1 MRYLIMIRLV
11 LLLVVVVCLIT
22 LTTASGQYLTTSVK
36 GIQLIINPP
45 ELRIVKG
52 SSLEMRIEDP
62 CEQLKRREKQLLDSL
77 IKFEALKPAFEN
89 AKEIIDTYDKQLQ
102 EVREL
107 QGMQAAIQDEQHRK
121 ELRQEKRKQRLK
133 GIRDGFLGAITT
145 AGIIL
150 ILL

>member
-1 MRYLIMIRLV
+1 MRYLIMIRY
-11 LLLVVVVCLIT
+11 LLPLGVVVCL
-22 LTTASGQYLTTSVK
+22 TTFTTVSGQSLT
-36 GIQLIINPP
+36 IN
-45 ELRIVKG
+45 VN
-52 SSLEMRIEDP
+52 DP
-62 CEQLKRREKQLLDSL
+62 CEQLKKREKQLLDSL

-133 GIRDGFLGAITT
+133 GVRDGFLGAITT

>member
-1 MRYLIMIRLV
+1 MRYLTMIRLV
-11 LLLVVVVCLIT
+11 LLLGVVGYP
-22 LTTASGQYLTTSVK
+22 TTFTTVSGQSLTHNAS
-36 GIQLIINPP
+36 
-45 ELRIVKG
+45 
-52 SSLEMRIEDP
+52 DP
-62 CEQLKRREKQLLDSL
+62 CETLKRREKQLLDSL

-89 AKEIIDTYDKQLQ
+89 AKEIIDTYEQQLQ

>member
-1 MRYLIMIRLV
+1 MRYFTMIRY
-11 LLLVVVVCLIT
+11 LLPLAVAVCL
-22 LTTASGQYLTTSVK
+22 TTFTTVSGQSLIRSVK
-36 GIQLIINPP
+36 GNQLILMPD
-45 ELRIVKG
+45 ELRFSKG
-52 SSLEMRIEDP
+52 SSLELRMDDP
-62 CEQLKRREKQLLDSL
+62 CETLKRREKQLLDSL

-89 AKEIIDTYDKQLQ
+89 AKEIIGTYEQQLQ

>member
-1 MRYLIMIRLV
+1 MRYFTMIRY
-11 LLLVVVVCLIT
+11 LLPLAVAVCLT
-22 LTTASGQYLTTSVK
+22 TFTTVCGQSLTHNA
-36 GIQLIINPP
+36 N
-45 ELRIVKG
+45 
-52 SSLEMRIEDP
+52 DP
-62 CEQLKRREKQLLDSL
+62 CETLKRREKQLLDSL

-107 QGMQAAIQDEQHRK
+107 QGMQAAIQDENHRK

-145 AGIIL
+145 AGTIL

>member
-1 MRYLIMIRLV
+1 MRYLIMIRY
-11 LLLVVVVCLIT
+11 LLPLAVAVCLT
-22 LTTASGQYLTTSVK
+22 TFTTVCGQSLTHNA
-36 GIQLIINPP
+36 N
-45 ELRIVKG
+45 
-52 SSLEMRIEDP
+52 DP
-62 CEQLKRREKQLLDSL
+62 CETLKRREKQLLDSL

-107 QGMQAAIQDEQHRK
+107 QGMQAAIQDENHRK

-145 AGIIL
+145 AGTIL

>member
-1 MRYLIMIRLV
+1 MIRYLLP
-11 LLLVVVVCLIT
+11 LVVVVCLT
-22 LTTASGQYLTTSVK
+22 TFTTVYAQSLTHNAS
-36 GIQLIINPP
+36 
-45 ELRIVKG
+45 
-52 SSLEMRIEDP
+52 D
-62 CEQLKRREKQLLDSL
+62 CEQLKKREKQLLDSL
-77 IKFEALKPAFEN
+77 IKFEALKPAFQN
-89 AKEIIDTYDKQLQ
+89 AKEIIDTYEQQLQ

>member
-1 MRYLIMIRLV
+1 MCYPILIRLV
-11 LLLVVVVCLIT
+11 LLLSMGV
-22 LTTASGQYLTTSVK
+22 YLTTCTTVL
-36 GIQLIINPP
+36 GQ
-45 ELRIVKG
+45 
-52 SSLEMRIEDP
+52 SLTHNASD
-62 CEQLKRREKQLLDSL
+62 CEQLKKREKQLLDSL
-77 IKFEALKPAFEN
+77 IKFEALKPAFQN

-121 ELRQEKRKQRLK
+121 ELRQEKRKQRIK

>member
-1 MRYLIMIRLV
+1 MRYLIMIRY
-11 LLLVVVVCLIT
+11 LLPLVVVVCLIT
-22 LTTASGQYLTTSVK
+22 CTTAYGQSLTHNAS
-36 GIQLIINPP
+36 
-45 ELRIVKG
+45 
-52 SSLEMRIEDP
+52 D
-62 CEQLKRREKQLLDSL
+62 CEQLKKREKQLLDSL
-77 IKFEALKPAFEN
+77 IKFEALKPAFQN

-145 AGIIL
+145 ASIIL

>member
-1 MRYLIMIRLV
+1 MRYLTMIRLV
-11 LLLVVVVCLIT
+11 LPLAVAVCLT
-22 LTTASGQYLTTSVK
+22 TFTTVCGQSLTHNA
-36 GIQLIINPP
+36 N
-45 ELRIVKG
+45 
-52 SSLEMRIEDP
+52 DP
-62 CEQLKRREKQLLDSL
+62 CETLKRREKQLLDSL

-89 AKEIIDTYDKQLQ
+89 AKEIIGTYEQQLQ

>member
-1 MRYLIMIRLV
+1 MRYLIMIRY
-11 LLLVVVVCLIT
+11 LLPLGVVVCL
-22 LTTASGQYLTTSVK
+22 TTFTTVSGQSLT
-36 GIQLIINPP
+36 IN
-45 ELRIVKG
+45 VN
-52 SSLEMRIEDP
+52 DP
-62 CEQLKRREKQLLDSL
+62 CEQLKKREKQLLDSL

-133 GIRDGFLGAITT
+133 GIRDGFISAVTI
-145 AGIIL
+145 AGT
-150 ILL
+150 LLLLL

>member
-1 MRYLIMIRLV
+1 MCYPILIRLV
-11 LLLVVVVCLIT
+11 LLLSMGV
-22 LTTASGQYLTTSVK
+22 YLTTCTTAL
-36 GIQLIINPP
+36 GQ
-45 ELRIVKG
+45 
-52 SSLEMRIEDP
+52 SLTHSESD
-62 CEQLKRREKQLLDSL
+62 CEALKKREKQLLDSL

-89 AKEIIDTYDKQLQ
+89 AKEIIDTYDQQLQ

-121 ELRQEKRKQRLK
+121 ELRQEKRKQRIK

>member
-1 MRYLIMIRLV
+1 MRYLIMIRY
-11 LLLVVVVCLIT
+11 LLPLVVVVCL
-22 LTTASGQYLTTSVK
+22 TTFTTVSGQSLT
-36 GIQLIINPP
+36 IN
-45 ELRIVKG
+45 VN
-52 SSLEMRIEDP
+52 DP
-62 CEQLKRREKQLLDSL
+62 CEQLKKREKQLLDSL

-133 GIRDGFLGAITT
+133 GVRDGFLGAITT

>member
-1 MRYLIMIRLV
+1 MRYLITIRLV
-11 LLLVVVVCLIT
+11 LLLGVV
-22 LTTASGQYLTTSVK
+22 GYLTTCTTVL
-36 GIQLIINPP
+36 GQ
-45 ELRIVKG
+45 
-52 SSLEMRIEDP
+52 SLTHSANDP
-62 CEQLKRREKQLLDSL
+62 CETLKRREKQLLDSL

-107 QGMQAAIQDEQHRK
+107 QAMQSAIQDEQHRK

-133 GIRDGFLGAITT
+133 GIRDGFISAVAIAGAL
-145 AGIIL
+145 L

>member
-1 MRYLIMIRLV
+1 MRYLIMIRY
-11 LLLVVVVCLIT
+11 LLPLAVVVCLT
-22 LTTASGQYLTTSVK
+22 TFTTVCGQSLTHNA
-36 GIQLIINPP
+36 N
-45 ELRIVKG
+45 
-52 SSLEMRIEDP
+52 DP
-62 CEQLKRREKQLLDSL
+62 CETLKRREKQLLDSL

-107 QGMQAAIQDEQHRK
+107 QAQQAAIQDEQHRK

-145 AGIIL
+145 AGIFL

>member
-1 MRYLIMIRLV
+1 MRYLIMIRYL
-11 LLLVVVVCLIT
+11 LLLVVVVCL
-22 LTTASGQYLTTSVK
+22 TTFTTVSGQSLTHSV
-36 GIQLIINPP
+36 N
-45 ELRIVKG
+45 
-52 SSLEMRIEDP
+52 DP
-62 CEQLKRREKQLLDSL
+62 CETLKRREKQLLDSL

-107 QGMQAAIQDEQHRK
+107 QAMQAAIQDEQHRK
-121 ELRQEKRKQRLK
+121 ELRQERRKQRLK

>member
-1 MRYLIMIRLV
+1 
-11 LLLVVVVCLIT
+11 
-22 LTTASGQYLTTSVK
+22 LTHSV
-36 GIQLIINPP
+36 
-45 ELRIVKG
+45 
-52 SSLEMRIEDP
+52 SD
-62 CEQLKRREKQLLDSL
+62 CEALKKREKQLLDSL

-89 AKEIIDTYDKQLQ
+89 AKEIIGTYEQQLQ

-145 AGIIL
+145 ASIIL

>member
-1 MRYLIMIRLV
+1 MRYLITIRY
-11 LLLVVVVCLIT
+11 LLPLAVVVCLIT
-22 LTTASGQYLTTSVK
+22 FTTVCGQSLTHSV
-36 GIQLIINPP
+36 
-45 ELRIVKG
+45 
-52 SSLEMRIEDP
+52 SD
-62 CEQLKRREKQLLDSL
+62 CEALKKREKQLLDSL

>member
-1 MRYLIMIRLV
+1 MNMTSQQVVQV
-11 LLLVVVVCLIT
+11 LRDIFNHPSLKMN
-22 LTTASGQYLTTSVK
+22 AMEFSVFDNA
-36 GIQLIINPP
+36 IA
-45 ELRIVKG
+45 IV
-52 SSLEMRIEDP
+52 D
-62 CEQLKRREKQLLDSL
+62 EKFHPKQEE
-77 IKFEALKPAFEN
+77 IKNQPLP
-89 AKEIIDTYDKQLQ
+89 

-121 ELRQEKRKQRLK
+121 ELRQEKRKQRIK